1 MKRNE
6 NLSGRKMYRPVWLPD
21 LEIVTR
27 SAGDNVLVC
36 GSSSFN
42 LMRNFFILGTAQNGL
57 TTATRLNTS

>member
-1 MKRNE
+1 
-6 NLSGRKMYRPVWLPD
+6 MYRPVWLPD

-27 SAGDNVLVC
+27 SAGDNNVLVR